1 MFRAARRAS
10 TAHDPQRTARD
21 GAFTFRRRTYRLG
34 VPVVVCALAGGAL
47 LTASGAGSAA
57 PSADPAAQ
65 RGERSRIDPQAANIR
80 GEKVY
85 RGLSRE
91 HRSGR
96 ITYPPPVPPVGGPH
110 NPVWQN
116 ANGSVYDRP
125 LRNEHAV
132 HSLEH
137 GTVWVTY
144 AKNAPA
150 SGIRALRERVE
161 GVPYRMMSPVPS
173 QDAPFKLTAWGH
185 QLSLRNAE
193 DPRAARC
200 LEAYTQGP
208 QTPEAGAPAT
218 GGRTKP

>member
-1 MFRAARRAS
+1 MFRVRRRAG
-10 TAHDPQRTARD
+10 DPQHPQHTGVYAP
-21 GAFTFRRRTYRLG
+21 GTRRRAAWLT
-34 VPVVVCALAGGAL
+34 VPAVVAALAAGAV
-47 LTASGAGSAA
+47 ASTTSAA
-57 PSADPAAQ
+57 EQVRGADAAP
-65 RGERSRIDPQAANIR
+65 ERIDPDAPNIR

-85 RGLSRE
+85 RGLGRE

-96 ITYPPPVPPVGGPH
+96 IAYPARPVPPVGGPH

-116 ANGSVYDRP
+116 ADGAVYDRP

-144 AKNAPA
+144 APDAPA
-150 SGIRALRERVE
+150 SGVRALRKQVE
-161 GVPYRMMSPVPS
+161 GVPYRMMSPVPK
-173 QDAPFKLTAWGH
+173 QGAPFELTAWGH
-185 QLSLRNAE
+185 QLSLRSGTDE
-193 DPRAARC
+193 RAAQF

-218 GGRTKP
+218 GGRKTP